1 MQTGTTS
8 YPMPFILI
16 LSEMRPRSL
25 SLHPALLG
33 DSVAKALA
41 GWTLYLIPGVTCH
54 VGL

>member
-1 MQTGTTS
+1 MQTGTTG
-8 YPMPFILI
+8 YPMTFILI

-33 DSVAKALA
+33 DSVAKTLA
-41 GWTLYLIPGVTCH
+41 CWTLYLIPGVTCQ